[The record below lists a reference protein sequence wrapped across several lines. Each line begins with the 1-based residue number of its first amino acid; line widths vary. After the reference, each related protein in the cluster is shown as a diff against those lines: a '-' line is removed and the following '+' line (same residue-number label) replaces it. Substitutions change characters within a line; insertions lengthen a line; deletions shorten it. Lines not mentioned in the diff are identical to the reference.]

1 MFSLKNIKH
10 EYAGQTVLELPEFTG
25 DDGSHWLILGNSGS
39 GKTTLLHIMAGILR
53 PTAGNVQIADK
64 DVLSLSGGEL
74 DQFRGKQI
82 GIIFQQLHLLSSLTI
97 EENLLLAQYLAGV
110 KQDKSQ
116 IGAELKALGIADK
129 QHALPHQLS
138 YGQQQRAAI
147 ARAVINQPAII
158 LADEPTSAL
167 DSDNAVRV
175 LDLLTAQADRHGATL
190 VIATH
195 DQRIKS
201 NFSNKLE
208 LSTGSASGEAA

>member
-1 MFSLKNIKH
+1 MFSLNDIKH
-10 EYAGQTVLELPEFTG
+10 EYAGQTVLDLKEFSG
-25 DDGSHWLILGNSGS
+25 HAGSHWLILGNSGS
-39 GKTTLLHIMAGILR
+39 GKTTLLHIMAGILK
-53 PTAGNVQIADK
+53 PTAGKVKIADK
-64 DVLSLSGGEL
+64 DVLALNGGEL
-74 DQFRGKQI
+74 DRFRGKKI

-110 KQDKSQ
+110 KQNKTQ
-116 IGAELKALGIADK
+116 IQAELEALNIVEK
-129 QHALPHQLS
+129 RHAFPHQLS

-167 DSDNAVRV
+167 DSDNAARV
-175 LDLLTAQADRHGATL
+175 LDLLMSQADRHGATL

-201 NFSNKLE
+201 NFANKLE
-208 LSTGSASGEAA
+208 LSTSNTSGEAP